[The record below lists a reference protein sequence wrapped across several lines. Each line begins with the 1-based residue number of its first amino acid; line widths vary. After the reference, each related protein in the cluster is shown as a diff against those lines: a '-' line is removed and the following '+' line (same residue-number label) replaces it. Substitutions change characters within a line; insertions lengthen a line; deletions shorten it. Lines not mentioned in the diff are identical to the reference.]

1 MKQKRIKLI
10 KQMKEEADNFRKYKQ
25 AKEKEVMQ
33 LKAKVKLSIM
43 KIIIYNLH
51 IVEVK

>member
-25 AKEKEVMQ
+25 AKDKEVMQ
-33 LKAKVKLSIM
+33 LKAKVRYF
-43 KIIIYNLH
+43 IIRIGN
-51 IVEVK
+51 